1 MILLLVI
8 WFLLGIH
15 SVWFF
20 IKRYTQKN
28 DLTTNEIWMIAIA
41 FLLPIATHIATLV
54 CYPNLKPKT
63 IKPRIMADCKKC
75 KGEVQNDSL
84 L

>member
-1 MILLLVI
+1 MILLLVV

-28 DLTTNEIWMIAIA
+28 DLTTNEIWMIVIA
-41 FLLPIATHIATLV
+41 FIFPIATHISTSV
-54 CYPNLKPKT
+54 CYPN
-63 IKPRIMADCKKC
+63 IKPRKIFKPRTIIKN
-75 KGEVQNDSL
+75 GGL
-84 L
+84 